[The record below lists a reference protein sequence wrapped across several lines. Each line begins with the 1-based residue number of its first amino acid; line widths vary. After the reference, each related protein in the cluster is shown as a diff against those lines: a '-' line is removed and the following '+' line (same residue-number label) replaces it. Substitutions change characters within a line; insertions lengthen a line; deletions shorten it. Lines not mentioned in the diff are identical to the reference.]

1 MSSTSLCPYRI
12 LLVEDNDD
20 HVWMF
25 KRVMNQVAPDVELH
39 VAGTGEAALRFLAD
53 PAGSIPDLIFLDIN
67 LGKLTGL
74 QVLEKIKTDPGQI
87 RRIPVIIL
95 TNSTSNIDI
104 LRAYDSYVAAYLAKP
119 PENQELKKLLDS
131 VIKLYEKAELPTR
144 IQL

>member
-1 MSSTSLCPYRI
+1 MSSTFPSPYKI

-25 KRVMNQVAPDVELH
+25 KRVMNRVAPEVNIE
-39 VAGTGEAALRFLAD
+39 VAGTGEVALRCLAD
-53 PAGSIPDLIFLDIN
+53 MNPLPDLIFLDIN

-74 QVLEKIKTDPGQI
+74 EVLDRIKTDPGPL
-87 RRIPVIIL
+87 RRVPVIIL

-119 PENQELKKLLDS
+119 PEHQSLKELLDTAL
-131 VIKLYEKAELPTR
+131 KFYEKAELPTR